1 MCIIVIPNI
10 VPPKFVIMALFSLNF
25 LPSAVKKFLLRSL
38 LIFLIWK
45 LLYHLILFPVR
56 IPDKQLTNVTTYL
69 TQQLLFINYPKATVT
84 IESKDV
90 PLPRNIIYLNNK
102 KVVGIADG
110 CNGLEL
116 YVLYVGF
123 LIAFS
128 GSFKKVMQ
136 YAILGTLIIFV
147 LNTFRSYAITLLN
160 IYGSSLTEVAHHY
173 FFKLLIYGIMF
184 LLWMRFTKT
193 TEKNEA

>member
-1 MCIIVIPNI
+1 MS
-10 VPPKFVIMALFSLNF
+10 LFTLDF
-25 LPSAVKKFLLRSL
+25 LPTAVKKFLLRSFI
-38 LIFLIWK
+38 IFVVWK
-45 LLYHLILFPVR
+45 LLYHLLLFPVR
-56 IPDKQLTNVTTYL
+56 MPDKQLTNVTTYL
-69 TQQLLFINYPKATVT
+69 TQQLLYINYPNATIT
-84 IESKDV
+84 TESKDV

-116 YVLYVGF
+116 YILYIGF

-128 GSFKKVMQ
+128 GSFKKVTQFAMIGV
-136 YAILGTLIIFV
+136 AIIFV

-160 IYGSSLTEVAHHY
+160 INGSSLTEVAHHY
-173 FFKLLIYGIMF
+173 IFKLFIYGIMF

-193 TEKNEA
+193 IEQHEA

>member
-1 MCIIVIPNI
+1 MP
-10 VPPKFVIMALFSLNF
+10 LFTFDF
-25 LPSAVKKFLLRSL
+25 LPSVVKKFLLKSL
-38 LIFLIWK
+38 IIFVVWK
-45 LLYHLILFPVR
+45 LLYHLILFPAR
-56 IPDKQLTNVTTYL
+56 IPDKQLTNITTYL
-69 TQQLLFINYPKATVT
+69 TQQLLYINYPNATIT
-84 IESKDV
+84 SESKDV

-116 YVLYVGF
+116 YVLYIGF

-128 GSFKKVMQ
+128 GSLKKVTQ
-136 YAILGTLIIFV
+136 YAIIGVVIIFI

-160 IYGSSLTEVAHHY
+160 INGSSLSEVAHHY
-173 FFKLLIYGIMF
+173 IFKLLIYGIMF

-193 TEKNEA
+193 IEQHEA